1 MAADNTPEDTPEKN
15 AGFQL
20 MQGYFAAHLRAPDAV
35 AAPAE
40 IEDRRMGIY
49 RDLIYNNIES
59 FISGGFPVLRSIY
72 DEARWHA
79 MVRDFVHRHHS
90 HSPYFLQISEEFLQ
104 YLQTERAEN
113 GECAQDPPFLLEL
126 AHYEWVEL
134 ALDVSEAEFPAD
146 LAREYADHQILDW
159 APVASPLAWNL
170 SYQFP
175 VHHLGPAFQPVDP
188 PQTPTFLVVYRN
200 RADTV
205 AFLEAN
211 AVTSHLL
218 SLIQSHTGVDG
229 ADTGQQPLSGRQLL
243 QALAGDIQHPQPEQV
258 IDFGKDIL
266 KKLHSLDILAG
277 FRPPR

>member
-1 MAADNTPEDTPEKN
+1 MGAEKE

-20 MQGYFAAHLRAPDAV
+20 MQGYFTAHLRAPDQV
-35 AAPAE
+35 AAPAG
-40 IEDRRMGIY
+40 IEERRMGIY

-59 FISGGFPVLRSIY
+59 FIASGFPVLRSIFD
-72 DEARWHA
+72 DERWHA

-90 HSPYFLQISEEFLQ
+90 RSPYFLQISEEFLQ
-104 YLQTERAEN
+104 YLQSERATSP
-113 GECAQDPPFLLEL
+113 ASKQDPPFMLEL

-134 ALDVSEAEFPAD
+134 ALDVSEEQFPGD
-146 LAREYADHQILDW
+146 LAREYTDEQLLNW
-159 APVASPLAWNL
+159 VPVASPLAWNL
-170 SYQFP
+170 TYQFP
-175 VHHLGPAFQPVDP
+175 VHHLGPACQPVDP

-218 SLIQSHTGVDG
+218 SLIQSHGEGSGEPASD
-229 ADTGQQPLSGRQLL
+229 ALTGQALL
-243 QALAGDIQHPQPEQV
+243 QRLAADIHHPQPEQLV
-258 IDFGKDIL
+258 AFGKDIL

-277 FRPPR
+277 FRRG